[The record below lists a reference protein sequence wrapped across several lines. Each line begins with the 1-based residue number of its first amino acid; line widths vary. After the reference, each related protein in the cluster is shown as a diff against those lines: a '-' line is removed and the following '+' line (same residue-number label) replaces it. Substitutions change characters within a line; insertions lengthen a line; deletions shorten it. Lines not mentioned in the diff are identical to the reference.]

1 MKKYF
6 LILVI
11 MIFSS
16 CSSAD
21 SEVTTQKTLE
31 GKWSWIGSSGGIA
44 GTYETPEST
53 NKVINLEFSGS
64 TFKKYIN
71 GKLDT
76 ESAFTIKTEKSIFGG
91 EKPMIVSNEPSKKFV
106 AMSFV
111 FDGPK
116 LYLYEECYD
125 CYGSG
130 YIRAK

>member
-1 MKKYF
+1 MKKFF
-6 LILVI
+6 LLLVI
-11 MIFSS
+11 TIFSS

-21 SEVTTQKTLE
+21 PEVAPQKTLE

-53 NKVINLEFSGS
+53 NKVIYLEFSGA

-71 GKLDT
+71 GKLDI
-76 ESAFTIKTEKSIFGG
+76 ESAYTIKTEKSIFGG
-91 EKPMIVSNEPSKKFV
+91 ERPMIVSNEPSKKFV
-106 AMSFV
+106 AMSFE
-111 FDGPK
+111 FDGTK

-130 YIRAK
+130 YVRAK